1 MYREEHRSKKEK
13 KAKWVNY
20 ISVKNWEKTD
30 TQIKM
35 MLSKKLSP
43 SVSENLAI
51 FRDFKEFFAW

>member
-30 TQIKM
+30 T
-35 MLSKKLSP
+35 
-43 SVSENLAI
+43 
-51 FRDFKEFFAW
+51 

>member
-13 KAKWVNY
+13 EAKWVNY
-20 ISVKNWEKTD
+20 ISVKNWEKK
-30 TQIKM
+30 QIHKNDA
-35 MLSKKLSP
+35 LKKTKP